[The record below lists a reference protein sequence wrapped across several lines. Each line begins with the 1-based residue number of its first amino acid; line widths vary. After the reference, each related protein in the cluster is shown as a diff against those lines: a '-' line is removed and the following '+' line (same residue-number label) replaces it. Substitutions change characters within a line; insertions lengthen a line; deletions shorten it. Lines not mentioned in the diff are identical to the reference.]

1 MLAELWTSLWC
12 HLYFLARPMIK
23 WILRKVTGKCELLRI
38 TYGESAGAG
47 RTKRIEKSLKQ
58 SHQPA
63 LKQILS
69 DGSLDITEAVKEVL
83 RLKSIVPE
91 VHPNFQRCFSVCVCQ
106 ICGYRRLL
114 QQVEHHRKTKYSTT
128 DKQHE
133 DKLMLLWTS
142 LMPTTKLES
151 RVSKQWTDIGFQ
163 GEDPATDFRGM
174 GLLGLDQLLY
184 FIKEYPDIAQS
195 LLSQSHHPQYGFSF
209 AILGINFTGMCYD
222 LLKSRKLRTHFYN
235 LTEEAATM
243 KQFNEIYCCLFHDFI
258 QFWFKEK
265 PRDIME
271 FGRLRDMFQKL
282 LVRQLRDKHFVL
294 RATFQSPG
302 EEAS

>member
-1 MLAELWTSLWC
+1 MWPEIWTSLWC
-12 HLYFLARPMIK
+12 QLYLLARPMIK

-38 TYGESAGAG
+38 TYDEDPGAG
-47 RTKRIEKSLKQ
+47 RTKKIEKSLKR

-69 DGSLDITEAVKEVL
+69 DDSLIVGDAVKEVL

-91 VHPNFQRCFSVCVCQ
+91 VHPNFERCFSVCVCQ

-114 QQVEHHRKTKYSTT
+114 QQVEDHRKTKYSTT

-151 RVSKQWTDIGFQ
+151 RVSKQWTAIGFQ
-163 GEDPATDFRGM
+163 GDDPATDFRGM

-184 FIKEYPDIAQS
+184 FIKEYPEITHS
-195 LLSQSHHPQYGFSF
+195 LLSQSHHPQYGFSY

-235 LTEEAATM
+235 LTEEAPTM
-243 KQFNEIYCCLFHDFI
+243 KQFNEVYCCLFYDFI

-271 FGRLRDMFQKL
+271 FGRLRDKFQKL
-282 LVRQLRDKHFVL
+282 IVRQLKDKQFVL
-294 RATFQSPG
+294 KAKFQTAREG
-302 EEAS
+302 AS